1 MKFLNKQY
9 IKKYL
14 IFLNKNKDKQLHF
27 FYIAFITHIYALLF
41 PSVCMCNLLISFLVM
56 ISISLVKEVLDDTI
70 TPGRFDVYDILFGMA
85 GWAVYNILNF
95 IKFLM

>member
-1 MKFLNKQY
+1 M
-9 IKKYL
+9 
-14 IFLNKNKDKQLHF
+14 
-27 FYIAFITHIYALLF
+27 
-41 PSVCMCNLLISFLVM
+41 
-56 ISISLVKEVLDDTI
+56 SISLVKEVLDGII